1 MGLSDV
7 FNRLKELGKVS
18 AFSTTEKREIETLY
32 TEVLGKEFVKTSCN
46 DCYRD
51 AVFEMY
57 AYLKKNGKMK
67 EKSVYRLKNGALLQM
82 WFGSGEFFTN
92 ANLTDEAAERYL
104 NLKPQGINL
113 FSVYPDDW
121 KSRVE
126 KRFVQ
131 KDKSENGSNTKEE
144 KKTKKEA

>member
-32 TEVLGKEFVKTSCN
+32 PEVLGKEFVKTSCN

-82 WFGSGEFFTN
+82 GFGSGEFFTN

>member
-1 MGLSDV
+1 
-7 FNRLKELGKVS
+7 
-18 AFSTTEKREIETLY
+18 
-32 TEVLGKEFVKTSCN
+32 
-46 DCYRD
+46 
-51 AVFEMY
+51 
-57 AYLKKNGKMK
+57 MK
-67 EKSVYRLKNGALLQM
+67 DKSVYRLKNGALLQM
-82 WFGSGEFFTN
+82 GFGSGEFFTN

-126 KRFVQ
+126 KRFAP